1 MSQLQP
7 INPAIGCFAQ
17 FTNPNQETKLIIK
30 EKVMSITG
38 DAFDIK
44 LDPQNGQPPHPV
56 FKVDPSWITSRKS
69 FHDVNGNH
77 LFDVKKEHFH
87 LVHNYF
93 KAVDPNGTKFF
104 EVKSGFSLV
113 GSKATATFTS
123 AAGGKE
129 ETLVMKGNWRDS
141 TADIVDETRNAVV
154 ARITRKSMFKSFTT
168 FATGQNEYGLTVA
181 PGVDFALMAALCVC
195 FDELNNESTAA

>member
-7 INPAIGCFAQ
+7 MNPPIGCTQFINPH
-17 FTNPNQETKLIIK
+17 QETRLIIK

-44 LDPQNGQPPHPV
+44 IDPQNGQPPHPV

-93 KAVDPNGTKFF
+93 KAVDPSGKKFF
-104 EVKSGFSLV
+104 EVKSGFSRE
-113 GSKATATFTS
+113 SS
-123 AAGGKE
+123 
-129 ETLVMKGNWRDS
+129 R
-141 TADIVDETRNAVV
+141 RV
-154 ARITRKSMFKSFTT
+154 A
-168 FATGQNEYGLTVA
+168 
-181 PGVDFALMAALCVC
+181 C
-195 FDELNNESTAA
+195 